1 MAVPILLEIFMSRNP
16 LALALL
22 ASTIILG
29 ACVESPS
36 APADPNARRPTV
48 LRIVPASA
56 TTGVD
61 PTKPVTITFSGPMMA
76 GMEMLVVLHE
86 GAVTGPQVGGT
97 SRWSADRTVLTFT
110 PSAILKAETNY
121 ILHLS
126 PGLRGANRQMI
137 DLAACTA
144 IGGQYVSAGMMGS
157 GGSMMNGQWGPGMMG
172 TGWRASDGTFGM
184 FFTLT
189 TAFHPGAPR

>member
-61 PTKPVTITFSGPMMA
+61 PTKPVTITFSGPMMT

-86 GAVTGPQVGGT
+86 GAVTGPQLGGT
-97 SRWSADRTVLTFT
+97 ARWSADRTVLTFT
-110 PSAILKAETNY
+110 PSVTLEARATYL
-121 ILHLS
+121 LHLS
-126 PGLRGANRQMI
+126 PGLQGANRQMI
-137 DLAACTA
+137 DLAACTTL
-144 IGGQYVSAGMMGS
+144 GGRYVSGGMMGS
-157 GGSMMNGQWGPGMMG
+157 AGGMMDGQWGPGMMG
-172 TGWRASDGTFGM
+172 AGWQASDGTWGM
-184 FFTLT
+184 FFTFT
-189 TAFHPGAPR
+189 TE